1 MHTIDMKKLIS
12 AIIAVLAVSP
22 SALADRLFPYPEI
35 PDSME
40 NLYERSNYFVT
51 HFWDKCDIKTALK
64 SPERLD
70 SAFRD
75 YISLMPHAT
84 ADTVF
89 AAVDRLYASISK
101 NPEAVV
107 AIGRLAEAGLYDDT
121 AEYWSDEL
129 YLRFI
134 QPVIAN
140 KKVKA
145 ADKMRFEHQARILSK
160 SQEGM
165 AAPDLAYTT
174 RTGERHNLKDQ
185 TGEFTILFFNDP
197 GCDECSMMK
206 LRLDADVKATEM
218 QENGRLKIISI
229 TPAEAD
235 DDWKS
240 SVESY
245 PAKWEVGATPEADSI
260 YDLRRTPT
268 IYFLDKENRIL
279 AKNLSLDVLL
289 RTLAALK

>member
-1 MHTIDMKKLIS
+1 MKKLIT
-12 AIIAVLAVSP
+12 AIIAAIAVSP

-35 PDSME
+35 PDSID

-51 HFWDKCDIKTALK
+51 HFWDKCDIKTAMK

-89 AAVDRLYASISK
+89 TAIDRLYTSIGK

-107 AIGRLAEAGLYDDT
+107 AIGRMAEAGLYDDT

-134 QPVIAN
+134 KPVIDN

-145 ADKMRFEHQARILSK
+145 TDKMRFEHQARILSK

-165 AAPDLAYTT
+165 TAPDLSYTT
-174 RTGERHNLKDQ
+174 RTGQKHDLKDH

-218 QENGRLKIISI
+218 QQNGRLKIISI
-229 TPAEAD
+229 TPGEAD
-235 DDWKS
+235 ADWKAA
-240 SVESY
+240 VDTY
-245 PAKWEVGATPEADSI
+245 PAQWEVGAAPDADSI
-260 YDLRRTPT
+260 YDLRRTPNL
-268 IYFLDKENRIL
+268 YFLDHNRRIL

-289 RTLAALK
+289 RTLGGLK